1 MADLFKI
8 PVTYKVFEFAY
19 VAAETLDEAIDFVKE
34 HPDEI
39 EILKEPEYVDDT
51 LEIDGTLKE
60 IEVFN
65 W

>member
-19 VAAETLDEAIDFVKE
+19 VEAETLDEAINFVKE

>member
-1 MADLFKI
+1 MSYLFKI
-8 PVTYKVFEFAY
+8 PVTYKEFEFAY
-19 VAAETLDEAIDFVKE
+19 VEAETLDEAIDFVKE

>member
-1 MADLFKI
+1 MSYLFKI

-19 VAAETLDEAIDFVKE
+19 VEAETLDEAIDFVKE

>member
-1 MADLFKI
+1 MAYLFKI
-8 PVTYKVFEFAY
+8 PITYKVFEFAY
-19 VAAETLDEAIDFVKE
+19 VEAETLDEAIDFVKE

>member
-8 PVTYKVFEFAY
+8 PITYKVFEFAY
-19 VAAETLDEAIDFVKE
+19 VEAETLDEAIDFVKE

-39 EILKEPEYVDDT
+39 EILKKPEYVDDT
-51 LEIDGTLKE
+51 LEVDGTQKE

>member
-1 MADLFKI
+1 MSYLFKI

-19 VAAETLDEAIDFVKE
+19 VEAETLDEAIDFVKE

-51 LEIDGTLKE
+51 LEIDGTKKE

>member
-19 VAAETLDEAIDFVKE
+19 IEAETLDEAIDFVKE

>member
-19 VAAETLDEAIDFVKE
+19 VEAETLDEAIDFVKE

-51 LEIDGTLKE
+51 LEVDGTQKE